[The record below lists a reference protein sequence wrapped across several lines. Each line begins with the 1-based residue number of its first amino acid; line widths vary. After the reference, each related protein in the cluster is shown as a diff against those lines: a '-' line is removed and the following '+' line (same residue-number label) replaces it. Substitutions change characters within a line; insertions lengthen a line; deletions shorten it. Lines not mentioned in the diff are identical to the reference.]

1 MKHAGALL
9 ATALMIWAF
18 PGSAQGQ
25 QIHRN
30 GFETRETAWLKG
42 TADTPFNELVHDVT
56 DSMYRSGQYSEHLQI
71 TSQQGNSITY
81 YYPTAKAPINDDL
94 VISLW
99 LRANRPGVQLMAR
112 LVLPKERNP
121 NNLDEPLTTIL
132 RGDLGQESSRW
143 QRMEVRRPAN
153 LARQQQQLMRAKLQR
168 DVDFTDAYIDRL
180 ILNVYCGQGFT
191 EIWIDDLEIGPVLD
205 TTPFQAT
212 SRQTGPVKL
221 LPPGES
227 PQAVKRTGVVELA
240 RGQLRVNDRLFFF
253 RGIRHSDTPLRVL
266 REAGFNTLWFDR
278 STAPA
283 TVEEAVNRGFW
294 LIPLLPTTDEDPQAA
309 SAENIQREINR
320 FLERDAVLFWDLG
333 GGLTEEQTSVVSQGV
348 RLVHAADPQ
357 RPVGADAW
365 DGLQP
370 YSLSLDLL
378 GVHRWPLMTGLELPE
393 YRRWLNQRRLLARAG
408 VFLWTWV
415 QTHLPDWYT
424 SLVYDRP
431 AIAAFDE
438 PIGPQPE
445 QIRLLTYLALSA
457 GCRGLGF
464 WSDRFLADSHYGR
477 DRLLTLGLLNQ
488 ELRMLEPLLL
498 SADEPGTDDASWIGT
513 SKPDVRAAV
522 LRTKKGLLVMPI
534 WVGKGS
540 QFVPGQSAVANL
552 TLTVPQVPVG
562 TEAWEI
568 SPAEVRCLH
577 QERVIGGTKITVP
590 EFGLT
595 TAVIFTSD
603 NGPNGIVVRL
613 QEQVRQ
619 SAKLAAQWAAYLAEE
634 ELSKV
639 GRVQEQLVRLGHPL
653 PDGEKLME
661 DARKRSRASVD
672 LFNKGNYRE
681 AYAEAERALRPLR
694 ILMRAQW
701 DDAVKELQGLPVA
714 SPYAVS
720 FYTLPR
726 HLRFMEL
733 VHQGRPGTNVL
744 PNGDFEL
751 APDRVPEGWTAQ
763 ETTLDDVVLTAR
775 RVPDE
780 PKEGKQCLMLKISP
794 KNPQLPPPAA
804 LERTYLAIN
813 SPSIRLQPGTIV
825 RISGWIRI
833 PGPITAS
840 VDGVLLYDSAG
851 GEPLAVRLTEATK
864 WKQFV
869 LYRRVPSSGSI
880 SVTLA
885 LTGLGAAYFD
895 DIRIEPLLWNSTASA
910 SNRQ

>member
-1 MKHAGALL
+1 
-9 ATALMIWAF
+9 
-18 PGSAQGQ
+18 
-25 QIHRN
+25 
-30 GFETRETAWLKG
+30 
-42 TADTPFNELVHDVT
+42 
-56 DSMYRSGQYSEHLQI
+56 
-71 TSQQGNSITY
+71 
-81 YYPTAKAPINDDL
+81 
-94 VISLW
+94 
-99 LRANRPGVQLMAR
+99 
-112 LVLPKERNP
+112 
-121 NNLDEPLTTIL
+121 
-132 RGDLGQESSRW
+132 
-143 QRMEVRRPAN
+143 
-153 LARQQQQLMRAKLQR
+153 
-168 DVDFTDAYIDRL
+168 
-180 ILNVYCGQGFT
+180 
-191 EIWIDDLEIGPVLD
+191 
-205 TTPFQAT
+205 
-212 SRQTGPVKL
+212 
-221 LPPGES
+221 
-227 PQAVKRTGVVELA
+227 
-240 RGQLRVNDRLFFF
+240 
-253 RGIRHSDTPLRVL
+253 
-266 REAGFNTLWFDR
+266 
-278 STAPA
+278 
-283 TVEEAVNRGFW
+283 
-294 LIPLLPTTDEDPQAA
+294 
-309 SAENIQREINR
+309 
-320 FLERDAVLFWDLG
+320 
-333 GGLTEEQTSVVSQGV
+333 
-348 RLVHAADPQ
+348 
-357 RPVGADAW
+357 
-365 DGLQP
+365 
-370 YSLSLDLL
+370 
-378 GVHRWPLMTGLELPE
+378 
-393 YRRWLNQRRLLARAG
+393 
-408 VFLWTWV
+408 
-415 QTHLPDWYT
+415 
-424 SLVYDRP
+424 
-431 AIAAFDE
+431 
-438 PIGPQPE
+438 
-445 QIRLLTYLALSA
+445 
-457 GCRGLGF
+457 
-464 WSDRFLADSHYGR
+464 
-477 DRLLTLGLLNQ
+477 
-488 ELRMLEPLLL
+488 
-498 SADEPGTDDASWIGT
+498 
-513 SKPDVRAAV
+513 
-522 LRTKKGLLVMPI
+522 
-534 WVGKGS
+534 
-540 QFVPGQSAVANL
+540 VANL

-568 SPAEVRCLH
+568 SPAEVRCLR

-595 TAVIFTSD
+595 TAIIFTSD

-619 SAKLAAQWAAYLAEE
+619 TAKLAAQWAAYLAEE

-780 PKEGKQCLMLKISP
+780 PKEGKQCLMLKIAP

-825 RISGWIRI
+825 RISGSIRI

-840 VDGVLLYDSAG
+840 VDGALLYDSAG
-851 GEPLAVRLTEATK
+851 GEPLAVRLTEPTK

-869 LYRRVPSSGSI
+869 LYRRVPSSGTI

-885 LTGLGAAYFD
+885 LTGLGTAYFD
-895 DIRIEPLLWNSTASA
+895 DIRIEPLLWNSTASV
-910 SNRQ
+910 SKPQ